1 MDSNL
6 NNNDFRTVVLI
17 PARFSSSRFPGKPL
31 AKISNK
37 EMIIWVAEVSS
48 KAVGKEN
55 VFVITDDERIKN
67 VVELNGFNVIISN
80 INAMTGTDRIAEVVN
95 KINADIYI
103 NVQGDEPLLNSDD
116 IRKVIDIKMKN
127 IDKVI
132 NCYNEIKNK
141 EDIDSVN
148 VPKVVTNELN
158 ELIYISRL
166 PIPGY
171 KIDNSIIRYK
181 KQVCI
186 YGFNKHELNSFLN
199 FGRKS
204 KIEEIE
210 DIEILRFF
218 ELGYKILM
226 HEIMNESI
234 SVDTPEDLVKVQ
246 NYVKRKDNQ

>member
-6 NNNDFRTVVLI
+6 NNNHFRTVVLI

-132 NCYNEIKNK
+132 NCYNEIHFT
-141 EDIDSVN
+141 
-148 VPKVVTNELN
+148 TNTTNLFS
-158 ELIYISRL
+158 LCPVYGVIS
-166 PIPGY
+166 
-171 KIDNSIIRYK
+171 K
-181 KQVCI
+181 
-186 YGFNKHELNSFLN
+186 FL
-199 FGRKS
+199 F
-204 KIEEIE
+204 
-210 DIEILRFF
+210 L
-218 ELGYKILM
+218 
-226 HEIMNESI
+226 
-234 SVDTPEDLVKVQ
+234 
-246 NYVKRKDNQ
+246 